1 MFPGNTIPAILT
13 MPEAIRSRRITPEIS
28 LIP

>member
-13 MPEAIRSRRITPEIS
+13 MPRSDRRDGESRPRS
-28 LIP
+28 AL